1 MEFSEILSVLDF
13 NTMKTLKLRKIEQK
27 IANLLYLSDPVS
39 SVALI
44 SPETI
49 CFGDASQFNAIGD
62 RHLAH
67 GTFVLHLDEPIK
79 PLPADVT
86 VITFASLDEMRECY
100 NQLSNEMRIYR
111 RIKDRIFDL
120 TLLVSRGVGLKAL
133 LNRISDIF
141 GVPCNVLD
149 NSLSIVAQSDLFP
162 TWVSDGQAVENA
174 FLPERAVAAM
184 KAEGLVARQQLSEPR
199 VFSWHATE
207 DDSLCF
213 NHFAPIS
220 IGDTVIASLSLFT
233 QFKPMRKSR
242 IDLLPGIAH
251 ILSIEMQKSN
261 VYLMNKSVY
270 YSHLFTD
277 LINGSIDEDPDTLR
291 YRFSVFGYSLRPYKR
306 IVFADLTREQMDTS
320 QIQALAE
327 RLHKV
332 LDNNIYV
339 VTTQGIIL
347 LTSRITF
354 IDDGF
359 YCDKILPDDIVT
371 RGLSSAPR
379 SDIEP
384 DSRPDQDADDP
395 LLIAEERLDLCE
407 LADVVRGTQ
416 VKIGVSSIFTD
427 ILHAPSYFSQAQ
439 RAISSGMAYD
449 REGPVYFFANYRMAD
464 MVSHIEDQKALF
476 ALRYPPLMHVI
487 KEDLQHGTN
496 LAYTLFVYL
505 QNPSH
510 PAEACEKLFIHKNT
524 LYYRL
529 DRIRQ
534 LMGVDIK
541 NGWVITQVE
550 MTFLILKHQGKFE
563 QLVLPKGSADVDAD
577 GQDTRRRKK
586 RGRKARAD
594 GDAAPKPQPAVNKI
608 VEFEKDGGKNP
619 VGFSGSVGSAG
630 AAAADAEHEE
640 DQA

>member
-1 MEFSEILSVLDF
+1 MEFSELISFLDF
-13 NTMKTLKLRKIEQK
+13 DTMKTLKLRKKEQE
-27 IANLLYLSDPVS
+27 ITNLLYLSDPVS
-39 SVALI
+39 SVAI
-44 SPETI
+44 VSPETI
-49 CFGDASQFNAIGD
+49 CFGEASQFNAIED

-67 GTFVLHLDEPIK
+67 GTFVLHLDEPLK
-79 PLPADVT
+79 PLPSDVT
-86 VITFASLDEMRECY
+86 VVSFFDRNEMRECY
-100 NQLSNEMRIYR
+100 NRLANEMRQYR
-111 RIKDRIFDL
+111 RLKDRIFEL
-120 TLLVSRGVGLKAL
+120 TLLVSRGVGLKTL

-149 NSLSIVAQSDLFP
+149 NSLSVVSRSDLFP
-162 TWVSDGQAVENA
+162 TWVSDGRLGENT

-184 KAEGLVARQQLSEPR
+184 KAEGLVARQSLDEPR
-199 VFSWHATE
+199 VFSWLATE

-220 IGDTVIASLSLFT
+220 IGDTVIASVSLFT

-277 LINGSIDEDPDTLR
+277 LINGSIDEDPDTIR

-306 IVFADLTREQMDTS
+306 IVFADLSREQMDAS
-320 QIQALAE
+320 QVQALAE

-339 VTTQGIIL
+339 VTSQGIIL
-347 LTSRITF
+347 LTSRNTF
-354 IDDGF
+354 IDDGY
-359 YCDKILPDDIVT
+359 YCDEILPGDLVT

-379 SDIEP
+379 SDVELA
-384 DSRPDQDADDP
+384 SRPDRDADDP

-449 REGPVYFFANYRMAD
+449 REGQIHFFASYRMAD
-464 MVSHIEDQKALF
+464 MISHIEDQKALF

-487 KEDLQHGTN
+487 REDLEHGTS
-496 LAYTLFVYL
+496 LAWTLFVYL
-505 QNPSH
+505 QDPSH
-510 PAEACEKLFIHKNT
+510 PAQVCEKLFIHKNT

-529 DRIRQ
+529 DRIRT

-541 NGWVITQVE
+541 NGWVVAQVE

-563 QLVLPKGSADVDAD
+563 ELVLPKNGAEGPAD
-577 GQDTRRRKK
+577 GRETPAKK
-586 RGRKARAD
+586 RRGRKPKERAAATEAR
-594 GDAAPKPQPAVNKI
+594 PSVEKI
-608 VEFEKDGGKNP
+608 VEFDEGEDGSRRTRVPDSGVIP
-619 VGFSGSVGSAG
+619 VQG
-630 AAAADAEHEE
+630 DEREE
-640 DQA
+640 GEPA

>member
-1 MEFSEILSVLDF
+1 MVEFSELLSVLDS
-13 NTMKTLKLRKIEQK
+13 NTMKTVKLRKKEQK

-39 SVALI
+39 SIALI

-49 CFGDASQFNAIGD
+49 CFGDASQFNAID
-62 RHLAH
+62 NRYLAH
-67 GTFVLHLDEPIK
+67 GTFALYLDEPLK

-86 VITFASLDEMRECY
+86 VITFASRAELRECY
-100 NQLSNEMRIYR
+100 NRLANEMRQYR

-141 GVPCNVLD
+141 EVPCNVLD
-149 NSLSIVAQSDLFP
+149 NSLSIVSQSDLFP
-162 TWVSDGQAVENA
+162 TWVSDGHSGENA

-207 DDSLCF
+207 DGSLCF

-220 IGDTVIASLSLFT
+220 IGDTVIASVSLFT

-306 IVFADLTREQMDTS
+306 IVFADLSREQMDSS
-320 QIQALAE
+320 QIQSLAE

-347 LTSRITF
+347 LTSRNTF

-371 RGLSSAPR
+371 RGLSSTPR

-384 DSRPDQDADDP
+384 ESRSDQDADDP

-427 ILHAPSYFSQAQ
+427 ILHAPSYFVQAQ

-449 REGPVYFFANYRMAD
+449 REGPVYFFANFRMAD

-487 KEDLQHGTN
+487 REDLQHGTN

-563 QLVLPKGSADVDAD
+563 QLVLPKDSTDAD
-577 GQDTRRRKK
+577 AGEPDTRKRKK
-586 RGRKARAD
+586 RGRKARTVI
-594 GDAAPKPQPAVNKI
+594 DAAPKPQPVVNKI

-619 VGFSGSVGSAG
+619 VGPIG
-630 AAAADAEHEE
+630 AAASADAEHEE
-640 DQA
+640 DPA

>member
-1 MEFSEILSVLDF
+1 MVEFSELLSVLDF
-13 NTMKTLKLRKIEQK
+13 DTMKTLKLRKKGQR

-62 RHLAH
+62 RHLTH

-86 VITFASLDEMRECY
+86 VITFASLSEMRECY
-100 NQLSNEMRIYR
+100 NQLSNEMRLYR

-141 GVPCNVLD
+141 EVPCNVLD
-149 NSLSIVAQSDLFP
+149 NSLSIVSRSDYFP
-162 TWVSDGQAVENA
+162 TWVSDGHSGENT

-207 DDSLCF
+207 DGSLCF

-233 QFKPMRKSR
+233 QLKPMRKSR

-306 IVFADLTREQMDTS
+306 IVFADLSREQMDSS
-320 QIQALAE
+320 QIQSLAE

-347 LTSRITF
+347 LTSRNTF

-371 RGLSSAPR
+371 RGLSSTPR

-384 DSRPDQDADDP
+384 ESRSDQDTDDP

-427 ILHAPSYFSQAQ
+427 ILHAPSYFVQAQ

-449 REGPVYFFANYRMAD
+449 REGPVYFFANFRMAD

-487 KEDLQHGTN
+487 REDLQHGTN

-563 QLVLPKGSADVDAD
+563 QLVLPKDSSDAD
-577 GQDTRRRKK
+577 AGGQDVRKRRK
-586 RGRKARAD
+586 RGRKARTD
-594 GDAAPKPQPAVNKI
+594 VGTTPKPQPVVNKI
-608 VEFEKDGGKNP
+608 VEFEKDGGKSP
-619 VGFSGSVGSAG
+619 AESASTD
-630 AAAADAEHEE
+630 ASADAEHEE
-640 DQA
+640 DPA